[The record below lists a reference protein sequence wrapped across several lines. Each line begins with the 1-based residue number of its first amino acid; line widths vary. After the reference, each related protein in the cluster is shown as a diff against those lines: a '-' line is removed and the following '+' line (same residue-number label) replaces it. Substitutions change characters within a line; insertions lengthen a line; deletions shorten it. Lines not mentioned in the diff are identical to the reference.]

1 MMKLCGDSI
10 CRPLKV
16 IFNDCLNE
24 GKFLLE
30 LKNGKIVPVH
40 EKGDKQCLKVY

>member
-16 IFNDCLNE
+16 IFNDWLNE
-24 GKFLLE
+24 GKFLPE